1 VVVSQTTLFDAI
13 FAALPFPA
21 LVFDRTGRTLAFNQA
36 ACDATGLSAEELR
49 ASDDRRLMGR
59 VDWRRADGRPMPLE
73 EWPWRQAD
81 PLREPWT
88 CHLVI
93 TRPDGRASRIEVTV
107 MAINIPLLDRNLMV
121 STAQDVTDH
130 VRAEAEILR
139 TNRLYAALSHVNQ
152 AIARVQSR
160 DGLFAEVTRALVE
173 FGGFQMVWI
182 GWLAQS
188 SRELK
193 VVSQRGDD
201 SGYLEGI
208 RVSADERPEGQGP
221 VGMAIRD
228 NRPCICNDFLSDP
241 RMAPWRSRAAQ
252 AAWRGGGRARAGAGR
267 AAQVGAYGRRNTAG
281 RRGRR
286 GDSEDHWQ
294 DPVQAGLHGLR
305 GKLAG
310 RGDRYGR
317 GTRRPDSPARVGRH
331 HARDEWE
338 GAGRPA
344 RRPYISLSLRSA
356 RRSRLSGARAG
367 RAPND
372 WRNARSSSRRSISSG
387 VGGGV
392 RSS

>member
-1 VVVSQTTLFDAI
+1 MVVSQTTLFDVI

-252 AAWRGGGRARAGAGR
+252 AAWRGGGRARAGAGPETLLVVEDAEAILR
-267 AAQVGAYGRRNTAG
+267 ITGRI
-281 RRGRR
+281 
-286 GDSEDHWQ
+286 
-294 DPVQAGLHGLR
+294 L
-305 GKLAG
+305 
-310 RGDRYGR
+310 
-317 GTRRPDSPARVGRH
+317 
-331 HARDEWE
+331 
-338 GAGRPA
+338 
-344 RRPYISLSLRSA
+344 
-356 RRSRLSGARAG
+356 SRLGYTVFAASSPDEAIVMAAAHAG
-367 RAPND
+367 PIHLLVSDVIMPGMNGRELADRLDAPTFP
-372 WRNARSSSRRSISSG
+372 
-387 VGGGV
+387 
-392 RSS
+392 